1 MIASTGASALDGKI
15 AFEGTIC
22 ATLGRKGIEATHF
35 LFTRKGNRIRIEN
48 TINRF
53 EPINIVDLDAKKLT
67 IVYPHNTT
75 FVSLDLTKAL
85 AVAGVGDPGLVRM
98 DGGSMPVRPGS
109 TIPATTPVPVG
120 PSISLPPPPMPSM
133 PNNPA
138 GASPVMGMPPMPVLP
153 PMPPIS
159 GSFRVPELKK
169 TDKTK
174 KIQGFDCALYT
185 VSERGEK
192 FEIWATNDSTLFP
205 FRLIERDFLGRHFGP
220 RMLEDQWAELLRTKN
235 LFPVRVTL
243 RDDGGVEGYRF
254 EVKAITPEKV
264 SDKDGRL
271 FQPPSEYTEIQ
282 PLPF

>member
-22 ATLGRKGIEATHF
+22 ATLARKGIEATHF
-35 LFTRKGNRIRIEN
+35 LFTRKDNRIRIEN

-85 AVAGVGDPGLVRM
+85 AVAGVGDPGLGRI
-98 DGGSMPVRPGS
+98 DGGSRPVRPGS

-133 PNNPA
+133 PNNLA
-138 GASPVMGMPPMPVLP
+138 GAGPAMGMLP
-153 PMPPIS
+153 TPMPPIP

-192 FEIWATNDSTLFP
+192 FEIWATSDSTLFP
-205 FRLIERDFLGRHFGP
+205 FRLIERDFLGRHVGP
-220 RMLEDQWAELLRTKN
+220 RMLEETWPQLLQKKS
-235 LFPVRVTL
+235 LFPL
-243 RDDGGVEGYRF
+243 EASLKMEPGGQERLCFKVD
-254 EVKAITPEKV
+254 KLEK
-264 SDKDGRL
+264 KKIENEEL
-271 FQPPSEYTEIQ
+271 FVPPTKYIEIAAPQ
-282 PLPF
+282 F